1 MRISDWSSDVCSSD
15 LDKNRFY
22 DGLTTYYDDT
32 GAARLITVSDFQQGG
47 VLSPYFLQ
55 DVRDEAGNV
64 VIPSFQG
71 LGLPLPGGFD
81 NSGSS
86 GRVTGRP
93 INDWKPADDIL
104 LHGNHTRGYPSG
116 NLHGLAYGRATKAE
130 HVHPVQLEGSEVG
143 I

>member
-71 LGLPLPGGFD
+71 LGLPLPGGFE

-86 GRVTGRP
+86 GRVTGRA
-93 INDWKPADDIL
+93 IIDWKPAAEL
-104 LHGNHTRGYPSG
+104 LRSEERRVGQGVVSRCRSRGSPA
-116 NLHGLAYGRATKAE
+116 H
-130 HVHPVQLEGSEVG
+130 
-143 I
+143 